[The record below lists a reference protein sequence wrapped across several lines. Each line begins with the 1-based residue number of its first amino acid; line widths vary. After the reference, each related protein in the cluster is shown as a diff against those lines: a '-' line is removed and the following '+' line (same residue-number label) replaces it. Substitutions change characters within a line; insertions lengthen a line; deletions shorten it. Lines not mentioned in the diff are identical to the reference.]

1 MSFTLPADISDLG
14 IEGLLV
20 IREQLVYFSEHAAG
34 LLFHKII
41 SEALAEE
48 NEKLRRAA
56 LMLSVNQMATGN
68 AQMAAA
74 VIERIEPLAEVGF
87 GLIEEID
94 RMIVKKQ
101 KELRGDA
108 S

>member
-1 MSFTLPADISDLG
+1 MSFTLPADISALG
-14 IEGLLV
+14 VEGLLV

-34 LLFHKII
+34 LIFHKII
-41 SEALAEE
+41 SEVLAEE

-56 LMLSVNQMATGN
+56 LMLTVNQAAPGN

-74 VIERIEPLAEVGF
+74 VIETLEPLAEVGF
-87 GLIEEID
+87 GLLEQID
-94 RMIVKKQ
+94 KLIVEKQ
-101 KELRGDA
+101 KELHGDA